1 MFAGRPPD
9 PDPFPT
15 DASRVRTRSVH
26 RRGGPNAVRDGR
38 ASPSAS
44 WSIWPTSCQSPWT
57 GPRPSFQTPV
67 LPPTPCL
74 RIDRLLGVP
83 SGPKHRGNQGGGV
96 GSDGCGPAD
105 EALRRPLAH
114 LAVLLGHVL
123 VGGGMAPFERGAHV
137 AGDAL
142 AAVDEGRQAMP
153 TLAIGG
159 SDPEVSGL
167 RVPGWTDGAAE
178 GAGGSSG

>member
-1 MFAGRPPD
+1 M
-9 PDPFPT
+9 
-15 DASRVRTRSVH
+15 
-26 RRGGPNAVRDGR
+26 
-38 ASPSAS
+38 
-44 WSIWPTSCQSPWT
+44 
-57 GPRPSFQTPV
+57 
-67 LPPTPCL
+67 
-74 RIDRLLGVP
+74 GVA

-114 LAVLLGHVL
+114 LAVLLGYVL